1 MGHIMKNK
9 EMKNYADTVKGQN
22 KKVSEF
28 SSVLEDMALDDKKKL
43 LWMHIYEHAL
53 EDRTHAYMLF
63 TEMYLSMEGKPSE
76 NQFSGPVLAKYI
88 ERMSKSNDQ
97 ILRLAELVQKAQEIS
112 PEEMSE
118 DDIFKTIQNSKDS
131 K

>member
-1 MGHIMKNK
+1 MKNK